1 LAALGLYN
9 KRMALGIVSNC
20 WRVQLDE
27 HESIDRLIAEALRRR
42 YHSIELRQGCLGRY
56 ERGAD
61 RMPDAD
67 ALAELPRRFPEATL
81 NIAIA
86 FPFGSALTTHD
97 EKLFHRL
104 FLTGV
109 DAAVAVAGP
118 GKAYLRLVDVTTTAE
133 QAVPN
138 TALDTAALDT
148 AANVTAARL
157 ASLADSLVRRG
168 GLLAIENA
176 RQPWQW
182 TLDVLRG
189 AKRKLGD
196 DSRCLRLCYDPCNLL
211 MAPDVTNCGDAT
223 RSLAA
228 DDLAAVHA
236 KQQHAGRILPTVADG
251 DVDWAEQVTALTTM
265 DYQGP
270 ILFEVAPEKAIWE
283 NLEAS
288 RLYLAV

>member
-1 LAALGLYN
+1 
-9 KRMALGIVSNC
+9 MALGIVSNC

-27 HESIDRLIAEALRRR
+27 GESIDRLIAEALRRR

-61 RMPDAD
+61 HMPDAD
-67 ALAELPRRFPEATL
+67 ALAELPRRFPEATF

-86 FPFGSALTTHD
+86 FPYGSALTARD
-97 EKLFHRL
+97 EKLFLRL

-109 DAAVAVAGP
+109 DAAEAVAGP
-118 GKAYLRLVDVTTTAE
+118 GMVYLRLVDVTTTAE
-133 QAVPN
+133 QAAPN
-138 TALDTAALDT
+138 AALDTAALDT
-148 AANVTAARL
+148 AARL
-157 ASLADSLVRRG
+157 ASLADTLVRRG

-182 TLDVLRG
+182 TLDVLHCTRRRLG
-189 AKRKLGD
+189 A
-196 DSRCLRLCYDPCNLL
+196 DSRHLRLCYDPCNLL
-211 MAPDVTNCGDAT
+211 MAPDVTNCGEAT

-228 DDLAAVHA
+228 DELATVHA
-236 KQQHAGRILPTVADG
+236 KQQHAGRILPSVADG
-251 DVDWAEQVTALTTM
+251 DVDWAEQVTALRTM

-270 ILFEVAPEKAIWE
+270 ILFEIAPEKAIWE